1 MQKGDEFE
9 SVDAARKAIKAY
21 VLDQGESY
29 KTVASN
35 KKRYIIKC
43 KDNGCDFR
51 IRATLTANP
60 VQKVASI
67 TILSPCTHAI
77 VAC

>member
-1 MQKGDEFE
+1 LE
-9 SVDAARKAIKAY
+9 SIDAARKAIKAY

-29 KTVASN
+29 KTVASD
-35 KKRYIIKC
+35 KKLYIIKC

-51 IRATLTANP
+51 IRATLATNL

-67 TILSPCTHAI
+67 TIFTPHTCNPAI
-77 VAC
+77 HYKAKPT